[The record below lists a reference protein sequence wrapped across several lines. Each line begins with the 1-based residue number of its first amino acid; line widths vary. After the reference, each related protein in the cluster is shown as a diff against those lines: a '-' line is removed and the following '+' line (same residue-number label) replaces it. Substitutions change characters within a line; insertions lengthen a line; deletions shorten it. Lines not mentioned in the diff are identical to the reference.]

1 MRNNISRAK
10 KVLHKSKKYQLKQKL
25 IYENKFLNNILSL
38 ALDISKLTIDYKELI
53 NTTVKNIVQSLGDAG
68 VIHLLSE
75 NEIDGFAEFTYN
87 NNEKAAE
94 ILKLVISEIPD
105 NLGGSLWKYV
115 IKTGESIVLPEIKNI
130 NNIFSKSRYKNNFES
145 LGLSK
150 LIIVPL
156 LWQNK
161 AIGAL
166 SLLRYEKMNSFNR
179 DDLAYLQNTATILS
193 FAISNS
199 RLLKVL
205 VKEIEERKMLMRELY
220 HRTKNN
226 LQVISSLLRI
236 KSDLVENDDMKNIL
250 EDMGNRIQTIALVHQ
265 KLYQS
270 KSLSHIDLKDFIT
283 DLSSLLMSSY
293 SLYQKKVIIELFLDS
308 IVVSIDKAIPCGLI
322 INELISNS
330 LKYAFP
336 GDRKGRIMIHLHKSD
351 DGTTEINISDDGIG
365 IPDDNKFMEM
375 NTLGMLLLKSIAE
388 EQLQGKLSIET
399 NNGVSST
406 IRFKDILY

>member
-38 ALDISKLTIDYKELI
+38 ALDISKLTMDYKELI

-68 VIHLLSE
+68 MIHLLSE
-75 NEIDGFAEFTYN
+75 NEIDSFAEFTYH
-87 NNEKAAE
+87 NNEKAEE

-105 NLGGSLWKYV
+105 NLSDSLWKYV